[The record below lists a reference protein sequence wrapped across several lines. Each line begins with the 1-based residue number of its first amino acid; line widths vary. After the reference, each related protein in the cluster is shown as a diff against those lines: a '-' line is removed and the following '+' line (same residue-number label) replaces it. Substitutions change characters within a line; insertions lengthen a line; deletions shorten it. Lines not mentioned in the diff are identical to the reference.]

1 MKYYYVGFYFDGDDG
16 VAVDAVFGGYVWFA
30 VGEDFGVELI
40 AGFSSFCLDD
50 FVCDAVAQIAR
61 CTVYGGSS
69 CST

>member
-1 MKYYYVGFYFDGDDG
+1 MYYYVGFYFDGDDS

-40 AGFSSFCLDD
+40 AGFSGFCLDYV
-50 FVCDAVAQIAR
+50 VCDAVAKISCRAI
-61 CTVYGGSS
+61 YGGSS